1 MESLAI
7 VVVMLFL
14 IAILAGPISI
24 ALSSKFLKSRLDSKA
39 SLGIVILNLIRKAI
53 HLVVVAFGNLIGV
66 QFLLIAG
73 LPLIPRLIGIF
84 AIVTCYI
91 GLRREYF
98 PEFFFAPDLL
108 SKLGIPQRR
117 KNNPNKG
124 RTSGNDGHGPEGQ
137 H

>member
-7 VVVMLFL
+7 VVVALFL
-14 IAILAGPISI
+14 IALLAGPFSI
-24 ALSSKFLKSRLDSKA
+24 ALSSKLLKSRLDSKA
-39 SLGIVILNLIRKAI
+39 SLAVVILNLLRKMLHI
-53 HLVVVAFGNLIGV
+53 ILVAFGNLIGV

-73 LPLIPRLIGIF
+73 LPLIPRLVGLF
-84 AIVTCYI
+84 SVVTCYI

-98 PEFFFAPDLL
+98 PEFFFARDLVA
-108 SKLGIPQRR
+108 KLGISR
-117 KNNPNKG
+117 KNG

>member
-1 MESLAI
+1 
-7 VVVMLFL
+7 MLFL

-24 ALSSKFLKSRLDSKA
+24 ALSSTFLKSRLDSKA

-73 LPLIPRLIGIF
+73 LPLIPRLIGLF
-84 AIVTCYI
+84 AVVTCYI

-98 PEFFFAPDLL
+98 PEFFFARDLVA
-108 SKLGIPQRR
+108 KLGISR
-117 KNNPNKG
+117 KNG
-124 RTSGNDGHGPEGQ
+124 RSSGNDGHGPEGQ